1 MSPSG
6 LSFIGK
12 LTTGERLLS
21 VQRIIL
27 DEKIAYAAESAGATL
42 LDGFTVKVRS
52 LRDCSHHGSFRVC
65 RACRACVFLCV
76 RVHVHVVREVEP
88 GGRALDHRARHHGH
102 ARRELYAS
110 HSLNWSEQA
119 DPRLTWPLLSLSQ
132 RAPRTDVYRARALVA
147 CDGAKSEIARQ
158 LGVINSPPNT
168 FCCRSFAKVS
178 SLSHSISRHDTTNDT
193 RHAHSLLTI

>member
-52 LRDCSHHGSFRVC
+52 LRDCLPPVVRVV
-65 RACRACVFLCV
+65 RACSYVFV
-76 RVHVHVVREVEP
+76 
-88 GGRALDHRARHHGH
+88 
-102 ARRELYAS
+102 
-110 HSLNWSEQA
+110 
-119 DPRLTWPLLSLSQ
+119 
-132 RAPRTDVYRARALVA
+132 
-147 CDGAKSEIARQ
+147 
-158 LGVINSPPNT
+158 
-168 FCCRSFAKVS
+168 FMFM
-178 SLSHSISRHDTTNDT
+178 
-193 RHAHSLLTI
+193 